1 MRAGERPRVER
12 REDYGWRQAWEA
24 GTGNTVVCSLGVDV
38 GCDILLFFDRKLD
51 RVAPWR
57 GGVWE
62 KDLFVNIFGVR

>member
-1 MRAGERPRVER
+1 MG
-12 REDYGWRQAWEA
+12 
-24 GTGNTVVCSLGVDV
+24 V

-62 KDLFVNIFGVR
+62 KDPFVNIFCVRLCFVMCPVPGGDMILKWLWRLI